1 LSWIE
6 AVILGIVQGLTEFLP
21 VSSSGHLVLV
31 QHLLGVNETGVLLE
45 VILHQ
50 GTLAAI
56 LIYFFDDIKQ
66 LLLDVARGRKDARIY
81 IIHLVIAT
89 IPAASAGLLFSDR
102 IEAAFTP
109 SVVIWMLFITGII
122 VGSTRFFQNR
132 AKREI
137 VVLTALFIGFAQ
149 AFALLPGIS
158 RSGLTI
164 STALILGVQHK
175 KAAKFAFLLA
185 IPVLLA
191 AGLLEAVKID
201 SMGSIALFPL
211 TAGFFSSA
219 TTGYLVISWLLGVI
233 SRGKFYLFSL
243 YCFMIAL
250 LAFTIIN

>member
-1 LSWIE
+1 MSWIE

-21 VSSSGHLVLV
+21 VSSSGHLVLA

-45 VILHQ
+45 VILHM

-56 LIYFFDDIKQ
+56 LIYFYDDIKQ
-66 LLLDVARGRKDARIY
+66 LFLDAGRGSKDARIY
-81 IIHLVIAT
+81 IIHLVVAT
-89 IPAASAGLLFSDR
+89 IPAAFAGILLSDR
-102 IEAAFTP
+102 IETAFTP

-132 AKREI
+132 PKREI
-137 VVLTALFIGFAQ
+137 VLMTALFIGFSQ

-164 STALILGVQHK
+164 STALILGVQYD
-175 KAAKFAFLLA
+175 KAAKFAFFMA
-185 IPVLLA
+185 IPVLLG
-191 AGLLEAVKID
+191 AGLLQIVKFETM
-201 SMGSIALFPL
+201 SSVSLFPL

-219 TTGYLVISWLLGVI
+219 ITGYLVISWLIAVI

-243 YCFMIAL
+243 YCCMIAL
-250 LAFTIIN
+250 LASTIIN